1 MGMKRLLDLAIAIVV
16 LACLAPLMALI
27 ACAVRLA
34 MGRPVLYRQARIGFR
49 GRQFTVYKFR
59 TMSTAT
65 DAQIRLL
72 PDKLRLTKIG
82 RLLRR
87 TSLDEL
93 PQLWNVLTGEMSLV
107 GPRPLL
113 PEYLPRYTAFQRRR
127 HETKPGI
134 TGWAQVNGRNRLDW
148 NEKFEL
154 DVWYVDHWNLSLD
167 IKILWYT
174 LLTVLRCEGISQDG
188 NATMSE
194 FIGSHPSAAN
204 DDSRPYISYGS

>member
-1 MGMKRLLDLAIAIVV
+1 MGIKRLLDFVIAMVV
-16 LACLAPLMALI
+16 LACLAPLIALI
-27 ACAVRLA
+27 ACAVRLSI
-34 MGRPVLYRQARIGFR
+34 GRPVLYRQARVGFR
-49 GRQFTVYKFR
+49 ERQFTVFKFR

-65 DAQIRLL
+65 DAQGRLL

-87 TSLDEL
+87 ASLDEL
-93 PQLWNVLTGEMSLV
+93 PQLWNVLAGEMSLV

-113 PEYLPRYTAFQRRR
+113 PKYLPRYTVFQRRR

-148 NEKFEL
+148 DEKFEL
-154 DVWYVDHWNLSLD
+154 DVWYVDHWSLSLD
-167 IKILWYT
+167 MKILWRT
-174 LLTVLRCEGISQDG
+174 LLTVLRCEGITQDG

-194 FIGSHPSAAN
+194 FIGSLPSAAN
-204 DDSRPYISYGS
+204 DDSRPSTSYGS